1 MAKMRGGPGAGGNNN
16 GPAGNSRGGPG
27 AGGGSGGGEGGGDRQ
42 RRGDRGGPAAR
53 EPRSKLY
60 TEDVVK
66 INRCAKVVKGGKRFS
81 FAAFVVLGD
90 GKNKVGFGKGK
101 AKEVASSIDKAV
113 RDGEKVVRTYPI
125 VNGTIPHEVEGRAG
139 ASKVRLIPASEG
151 TGVIAGRSV
160 RAVLQKAGVRNV
172 LTKAYG
178 SHNPVNLIRA
188 TIDALSRLRTKEQYE
203 QLRGI
208 QL

>member
-1 MAKMRGGPGAGGNNN
+1 MAKMRGGPGAGGNN
-16 GPAGNSRGGPG
+16 GPGGNNRGGTG
-27 AGGGSGGGEGGGDRQ
+27 AAGGSEGGGDRQ

-60 TEDVVK
+60 SEDVVK

-113 RDGEKVVRTYPI
+113 RDGEKVVKSYPI
-125 VNGTIPHEVEGRAG
+125 VNGTIPHEVEGRFG

-160 RAVLQKAGVRNV
+160 RAVLQKVGVHNV

-178 SHNPVNLIRA
+178 NHNPVNLIRA

>member
-1 MAKMRGGPGAGGNNN
+1 MRGGPNTG
-16 GPAGNSRGGPG
+16 SSGGPG
-27 AGGGSGGGEGGGDRQ
+27 SAGGKGGPEGGGGDRG
-42 RRGDRGGPAAR
+42 RRGDRPGPAQR

-60 TEDVVK
+60 SEDVVK

-90 GKNKVGFGKGK
+90 GKTKVGFGKGK

-113 RDGEKVVRTYPI
+113 RDGEKVVRPFPI
-125 VNGTIPHEVEGRAG
+125 VNGTIPHEVEGRFG

-160 RAVLQKAGVRNV
+160 RAVLEKVGVHNI

>member
-1 MAKMRGGPGAGGNNN
+1 MARLGKGGPPGGASHGSKGPGDPNQPPENRGRRDR
-16 GPAGNSRGGPG
+16 GPA
-27 AGGGSGGGEGGGDRQ
+27 Q
-42 RRGDRGGPAAR
+42 AR

-60 TEDVVK
+60 SEDVVK

-90 GKNKVGFGKGK
+90 GKGKVGFGKGK

-113 RDGEKVVRTYPI
+113 RDGEKVVKPYPI
-125 VNGTIPHEVEGRAG
+125 VNGTIPHEVEGRFGSA
-139 ASKVRLIPASEG
+139 KVRLIPAADG
-151 TGVIAGRSV
+151 TGVIAGKSV
-160 RAVLQKAGVRNV
+160 RAVLEKVGVHNI

-178 SHNPVNLIRA
+178 NHNPVNLIRA
-188 TIDALSRLRTKEQYE
+188 TLDALSRLRTREQYQ
-203 QLRGI
+203 QLRGV

>member
-1 MAKMRGGPGAGGNNN
+1 MVMRKGLPGAGT
-16 GPAGNSRGGPG
+16 S
-27 AGGGSGGGEGGGDRQ
+27 SGGKGGTEPGQDQQ
-42 RRGDRGGPAAR
+42 RGRRTGDRGPAQPR

-60 TEDVVK
+60 SEDVVR

-90 GKNKVGFGKGK
+90 GKSKVGFGKGK

-113 RDGEKVVRTYPI
+113 RDGEKVVKAYPI
-125 VNGTIPHEVEGRAG
+125 VNGTIPHEVEGRFG
-139 ASKVRLIPASEG
+139 SSKVRLIPAAEG
-151 TGVIAGRSV
+151 TGVIAGKSV
-160 RAVLQKAGVRNV
+160 RAVLEKVGVHNI

-178 SHNPVNLIRA
+178 NHNPVNLIRA
-188 TIDALSRLRTKEQYE
+188 TIDALSRLRTKDQYQ
-203 QLRGI
+203 QLRGV

>member
-1 MAKMRGGPGAGGNNN
+1 MAKMRGGPGAGNNN
-16 GPAGNSRGGPG
+16 GPGHKGGG
-27 AGGGSGGGEGGGDRQ
+27 AGQTGGEGGGEQTRRRDRPAQ
-42 RRGDRGGPAAR
+42 AAR

-90 GKNKVGFGKGK
+90 GKTKVGFGKGK

-113 RDGEKVVRTYPI
+113 RDGEKEVKVYPI
-125 VNGTIPHEVEGRAG
+125 VNGTIPHEVEGRFG
-139 ASKVRLIPASEG
+139 SSKVRLIPASDG

-160 RAVLQKAGVRNV
+160 RAVLQKAGVHNV

-178 SHNPVNLIRA
+178 NHNPVNLIRA

-203 QLRGI
+203 QLRGV

>member
-1 MAKMRGGPGAGGNNN
+1 MARLGKGGPPGGGASHGSKPGDNPNQPPEN
-16 GPAGNSRGGPG
+16 RGRRDRGPA
-27 AGGGSGGGEGGGDRQ
+27 Q
-42 RRGDRGGPAAR
+42 AR

-60 TEDVVK
+60 SEDVVK

-90 GKNKVGFGKGK
+90 GKGKVGFGKGK

-113 RDGEKVVRTYPI
+113 RDGEKVVKPYPI
-125 VNGTIPHEVEGRAG
+125 VNGTIPHEVEGRFGSA
-139 ASKVRLIPASEG
+139 KVRLIPAADG
-151 TGVIAGRSV
+151 TGVIAGKSV
-160 RAVLQKAGVRNV
+160 RAVLEKVGVHNI

-178 SHNPVNLIRA
+178 NHNPVNLIRA
-188 TIDALSRLRTKEQYE
+188 TLDALSRLRTREQY
-203 QLRGI
+203 QALRGI

>member
-1 MAKMRGGPGAGGNNN
+1 MAKMRGGPGAGGNN
-16 GPAGNSRGGPG
+16 GPG
-27 AGGGSGGGEGGGDRQ
+27 GNNRGGSGAEGGGERGGDRQ
-42 RRGDRGGPAAR
+42 RRGGDRGGQAAR

-60 TEDVVK
+60 SEDVVK

-101 AKEVASSIDKAV
+101 AKEVAASIDKAV
-113 RDGEKVVRTYPI
+113 RDGEKVVRAYPI
-125 VNGTIPHEVEGRAG
+125 VNGTIPHEVEGRFGSA
-139 ASKVRLIPASEG
+139 KVRLIPASEG

-160 RAVLQKAGVRNV
+160 RAVLQKVGVHNA

-178 SHNPVNLIRA
+178 NHNPVNLIRA
-188 TIDALSRLRTKEQYE
+188 TIDALSKLRTKEQYE

>member
-1 MAKMRGGPGAGGNNN
+1 MRGGP
-16 GPAGNSRGGPG
+16 PG
-27 AGGGSGGGEGGGDRQ
+27 AANKGSAGDNKDGPNKG
-42 RRGDRGGPAAR
+42 RGQGTMRVER

-60 TEDVVK
+60 SEDVVK

-90 GKNKVGFGKGK
+90 SKGKVGYGKGK

-113 RDGEKVVRTYPI
+113 RDGEKNVKAYPI
-125 VNGTIPHEVEGRAG
+125 VNGTIPHEVEGRFGSA
-139 ASKVRLIPASEG
+139 KVRLIPAADG

-160 RAVLQKAGVRNV
+160 RAVLQKAGVHNI

-178 SHNPVNLIRA
+178 NHNPVNLIRA
-188 TIDALSRLRTKEQYE
+188 TIDALSRLRTRDQYQE
-203 QLRGI
+203 LRGVT
-208 QL
+208 L

>member
-1 MAKMRGGPGAGGNNN
+1 MAKMRGGPSAGGNNN

-27 AGGGSGGGEGGGDRQ
+27 AGGSEGGGDRQ
-42 RRGDRGGPAAR
+42 RRGDRGAPAAR

-90 GKNKVGFGKGK
+90 GKSKVGFGKGK

-113 RDGEKVVRTYPI
+113 RDGEKVVRPYPI

-203 QLRGI
+203 QLRGV